1 MPSMIRI
8 IIVHF
13 LFIQPFC
20 SLLII
25 YRLISGNVNGH
36 FSFISLYQTIVR
48 AKRVITNAV
57 VVFAQPRTKNVMA
70 TSTVVISR
78 MSLKSLAAKAHL
90 VIFKNS
96 DAKTERNA
104 QHNTKNATTEKNAQM
119 AQMKKTAVS
128 NINLI
133 TLYIFRCSI
142 IIRILFTIQIVK
154 IDVKL

>member
-1 MPSMIRI
+1 
-8 IIVHF
+8 
-13 LFIQPFC
+13 
-20 SLLII
+20 
-25 YRLISGNVNGH
+25 
-36 FSFISLYQTIVR
+36 
-48 AKRVITNAV
+48 
-57 VVFAQPRTKNVMA
+57 MA

-128 NINLI
+128 TINLI
-133 TLYIFRCSI
+133 VLHTFRYSNSYTIYYIDC
-142 IIRILFTIQIVK
+142 K
-154 IDVKL
+154 N

>member
-1 MPSMIRI
+1 
-8 IIVHF
+8 
-13 LFIQPFC
+13 
-20 SLLII
+20 
-25 YRLISGNVNGH
+25 
-36 FSFISLYQTIVR
+36 
-48 AKRVITNAV
+48 
-57 VVFAQPRTKNVMA
+57 MA

-128 NINLI
+128 TINLI
-133 TLYIFRCSI
+133 ALHTFRYNINSYTIYYIDCEN
-142 IIRILFTIQIVK
+142 
-154 IDVKL
+154 